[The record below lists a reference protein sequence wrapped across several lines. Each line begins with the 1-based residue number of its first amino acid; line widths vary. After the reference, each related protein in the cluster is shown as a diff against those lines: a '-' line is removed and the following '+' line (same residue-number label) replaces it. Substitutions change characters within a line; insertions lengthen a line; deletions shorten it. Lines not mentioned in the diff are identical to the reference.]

1 MTVKINYY
9 DLLGNSKK
17 KLNEKRERERYI
29 YIYIKLKKKGLNAIG
44 LCFYIY

>member
-29 YIYIKLKKKGLNAIG
+29 YI
-44 LCFYIY
+44 

>member
-17 KLNEKRERERYI
+17 KLNEKREIYI
-29 YIYIKLKKKGLNAIG
+29 YIYI
-44 LCFYIY
+44 

>member
-17 KLNEKRERERYI
+17 KLNEKRERYI
-29 YIYIKLKKKGLNAIG
+29 YIYIIKKKKGLNAIG